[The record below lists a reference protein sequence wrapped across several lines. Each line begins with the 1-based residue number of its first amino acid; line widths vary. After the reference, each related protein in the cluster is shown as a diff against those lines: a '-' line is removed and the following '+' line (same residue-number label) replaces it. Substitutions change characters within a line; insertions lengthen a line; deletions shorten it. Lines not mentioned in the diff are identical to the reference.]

1 MSDDELGCFKKEINL
16 SEFSAS
22 LGYALDKRASSRN
35 SAVMRHTNGDKII
48 VARSEGSGDWIYFS
62 VRDDR
67 DNGTIIDFLQ
77 NRSALN
83 LGQVRKKLRE
93 WLGTSRPSIKPNLFI
108 QELLPLSRD
117 RSIVLKAWE
126 KAKDCP
132 SLPYLTGRGIG
143 PDVLALDRFAGCV
156 RMDQRNNALFPH
168 YDGEGLCGYEIKNKG
183 FTGFAPGGMKGLWSS
198 RIREDDNQ
206 LVLVESAID
215 AISYHILHGDN
226 RTRYVSTGGELNPRQ
241 PGLIW
246 EAIEKMPAD
255 ALILLAFDYD
265 EGGEKIT
272 EEVKKAIPP
281 EYKIGRAL
289 PDTGTGKD
297 WNEMLKFRLN
307 LIKAGL

>member
-1 MSDDELGCFKKEINL
+1 MYDDELQRFKKEINL

-35 SAVMRHTNGDKII
+35 SAVMRHANGDKII

-83 LGQVRKKLRE
+83 LGQVRKRLRE
-93 WLGTSRPSIKPNLFI
+93 WLGVSRPSIQPNLFI

-117 RSIVLKAWE
+117 RGIVLKAWE

-156 RMDQRNNALFPH
+156 RVDQRNNALFPH
-168 YDGEGLCGYEIKNKG
+168 YDKEGLCGYEIKNKG
-183 FTGFAPGGMKGLWSS
+183 FTGFAPGGIKGLWSS
-198 RIREDDNQ
+198 RIREEDNQ
-206 LVLVESAID
+206 LVLVESTID
-215 AISYHILHGDN
+215 GISYHILHGNDW
-226 RTRYVSTGGELNPRQ
+226 TRYVSTGGELNPRQ
-241 PGLIW
+241 PGLIR
-246 EAIEKMPAD
+246 EAVEKMPEY
-255 ALILLAFDYD
+255 ALILLAFDND
-265 EGGEKIT
+265 EGGEKIAQ
-272 EEVKKAIPP
+272 EVRAIIPQ
-281 EYKIGRAL
+281 ERIAKRVL
-289 PDTGTGKD
+289 PDVGTGKD
-297 WNEMLKFRLN
+297 WNEMLKYRLK
-307 LIKAGL
+307 LR